1 MEHQQRQWDVRQLKF
16 LSMKEA
22 EADLDIRIR
31 RTNLER
37 CLKVIQS
44 QLEQLRAPERGQ
56 SVIDHL
62 GQICPLLEQ
71 LGSLRNFLY
80 EKAMSHAHSST
91 VRTIATVNAVFGYT
105 NRHVARNST
114 NTKANLRATN
124 LLLYRKEPS
133 RQPPAQPDCPE
144 EWYAS
149 MYWALQSTL
158 DKATS
163 NELAD
168 SLYNAIKK
176 TPAGPIS
183 TEDALKLLLDSE
195 SLRIRLE
202 NCLAAETFMSAKLYR
217 NRHIGLA
224 TYANIAAQ
232 QRQLV
237 TRNQSRSYRV
247 TMQAIQQRYS
257 RYSKAIEIECLNLVG
272 KHDYMRIKAAL
283 FNNLRDQTSRGF
295 LSQ

>member
-1 MEHQQRQWDVRQLKF
+1 MGRPAIKVFVHEGSGSGSGHKDQKNESRKMPESNSVPVGTAA
-16 LSMKEA
+16 SP
-22 EADLDIRIR
+22 
-31 RTNLER
+31 RT
-37 CLKVIQS
+37 
-44 QLEQLRAPERGQ
+44 GQ

-91 VRTIATVNAVFGYT
+91 VRTLATVNAVFGYT